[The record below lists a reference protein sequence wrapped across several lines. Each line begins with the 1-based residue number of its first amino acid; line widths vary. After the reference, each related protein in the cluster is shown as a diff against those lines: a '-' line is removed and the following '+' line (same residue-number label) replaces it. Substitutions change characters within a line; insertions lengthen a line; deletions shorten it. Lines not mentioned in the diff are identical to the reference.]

1 MFPFDHA
8 LSSLGFLVVGFMIH
22 FKLQIYCSTQK
33 KVQRGPFSEQNERLQ
48 SEIQMCDQKDLINT
62 LFKFD
67 CLFSCCFKGV
77 RERSLGTVLFGLCV
91 GK

>member
-1 MFPFDHA
+1 
-8 LSSLGFLVVGFMIH
+8 
-22 FKLQIYCSTQK
+22 
-33 KVQRGPFSEQNERLQ
+33 
-48 SEIQMCDQKDLINT
+48 MCDQKDLINM

-91 GK
+91 GKLHSTEV